1 MVCILPNIHARGKTM
16 NKILIVEDEEF
27 LRMLY
32 TDAFHSKGYTTES
45 AENGQKGLDVVRE
58 FRPDLVI
65 LDLRMPVMDGY
76 QFLQEIKNDPGLK
89 RIPVI
94 LLTSSPEIRDI
105 GKCLS
110 QGAIGYLDKSGSPSD
125 VVKKVE
131 TVFRTFV
138 SSIVSSST
146 GSGRD
151 SRLRN
156 TY

>member
-1 MVCILPNIHARGKTM
+1 M
-16 NKILIVEDEEF
+16 NKIMIIEDEEF
-27 LRMLY
+27 LRRLY
-32 TDAFHSKGYTTES
+32 TDAFHSKGYNTES

-58 FRPDLVI
+58 FRPDLII
-65 LDLRMPVMDGY
+65 LDLRMPVMDGH
-76 QFLQEIKNDPGLK
+76 QFLQEIKSDPELE

-110 QGAIGYLDKSGSPSD
+110 QGAIGYLDKSGSPSE

-138 SSIVSSST
+138 SSIANSST
-146 GSGRD
+146 GLDSD
-151 SRLRN
+151 SRLRS
-156 TY
+156 T